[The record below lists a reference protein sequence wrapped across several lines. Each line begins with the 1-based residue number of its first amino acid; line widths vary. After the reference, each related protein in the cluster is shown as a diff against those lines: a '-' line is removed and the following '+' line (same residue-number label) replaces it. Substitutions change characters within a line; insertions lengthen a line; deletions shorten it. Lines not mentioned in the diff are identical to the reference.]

1 MEQVTS
7 NQVSLKSPLLSGGE
21 SDVPISIEQI
31 AVLTDFPEDFIK
43 KELLL
48 DGVEEISINDFRE
61 KVLAYLEKTM
71 EMVS

>member
-7 NQVSLKSPLLSGGE
+7 DQGSFNNPLLSKEGT
-21 SDVPISIEQI
+21 DVPISIEQI

-48 DGVEEISINDFRE
+48 DGIEEISINDFRK
-61 KVLAYLEKTM
+61 KVLAYLERTM

>member
-1 MEQVTS
+1 MEQATS
-7 NQVSLKSPLLSGGE
+7 SQESLNNPLLSKEGT
-21 SDVPISIEQI
+21 DVPISIEQI

-48 DGVEEISINDFRE
+48 DGIEEISINDFRQ
-61 KVLAYLEKTM
+61 KVLAYLERTM

>member
-1 MEQVTS
+1 MDQVTS
-7 NQVSLKSPLLSGGE
+7 SQGSLESPLLSSGGT
-21 SDVPISIEQI
+21 DVPISIEQI

-48 DGVEEISINDFRE
+48 DGIEEISINDFRE